1 MCIWMFASNAFF
13 KGRME
18 VAMIYFLI
26 RKIFVFILLVSL
38 APISGYAADNVLRFG
53 LHTSKI
59 KNFDPHYARS
69 SEDFIFADMVFN
81 SLVRYVPGQV
91 PRLEPDIAETIPAF
105 EMIRGKQVWTIRI
118 RKNILFHSGLNTKAY
133 ELTADDVV
141 YSFQKAADP
150 ERSAFFGEYTGMTF
164 KKIDTYT
171 VQIIVDEPISPLFF
185 LPRIANRKGGFIIG
199 KKVIEEN
206 GYDQFKSHPLGT
218 GPFKF
223 KRYAEDD
230 KLELS
235 ANTRYFRGTPKLSGV
250 EVHFMP
256 DNKERE
262 AAYTEG
268 RVDIIVGVG
277 NPGWFEKMEQDPTT
291 IHDVYGVGYTG
302 LFHFNTSIKPLDD
315 IRVRKAITYALDQD
329 AFLEASSKRIMENV
343 YSPIPEG
350 LFPGGLSKTKVEWL
364 GLLVSNDL
372 EKAKQLLDEA
382 GFPNGFDLNVISS
395 QKRVHHKVYDILK
408 EQLAKIGV
416 RVQIEKVPHK
426 QMHKRIRQNTSP
438 IVLYFTI
445 RPNADSYLRGF
456 FHSDSRVVTGAEP
469 HTNFSQYDQVDRLI
483 DDARVEI
490 DPQKQIALWE
500 QAQIKIMTDAII
512 YPVFIVKQSCTRRNY
527 VNYGHELS
535 NTLAGYPQ
543 FNENTSKM
551 PQ

>member
-1 MCIWMFASNAFF
+1 MKYSLTS
-13 KGRME
+13 R
-18 VAMIYFLI
+18 
-26 RKIFVFILLVSL
+26 ILLLILVVSL
-38 APISGYAADNVLRFG
+38 VSFNGYAADNILRFG

-81 SLVRYVPGQV
+81 SLVRYVPGRS

-105 EMIRGKQVWTIRI
+105 EMVRGKQVWTIRI
-118 RKNILFHSGLNTKAY
+118 RKNVIFHRGLNTDSY

-150 ERSAFFGEYTGMTF
+150 KRSAFFGEYAGMTF

-171 VQIIVDEPISPLFF
+171 VQIIVNEPISPLFF

-206 GYDQFKSHPLGT
+206 GYEQFKSHPLGT

-250 EVHFMP
+250 EVHFIP
-256 DNKERE
+256 DNMKRE
-262 AAYTEG
+262 AAYNEG
-268 RVDIIVGVG
+268 RMDIIIGVG
-277 NPGWFEKMEQDPTT
+277 NPGWFEMMEKDPTT

-343 YSPIPEG
+343 YAPIPEG
-350 LFPGGLSKTKVEWL
+350 LFPGGLSKTKVEKL
-364 GLLVSNDL
+364 GLLVSTDL
-372 EKAKQLLDEA
+372 KKAKQLLEEA
-382 GFPNGFDLNVISS
+382 GFPNGFDLKVISS
-395 QKRVHHKVYDILK
+395 EKRVHHKVYDILK
-408 EQLAKIGV
+408 EQLARVGV
-416 RVQIEKVPHK
+416 RVQVEKVPHK
-426 QMHKRIRQNTSP
+426 QMHKMIRQNISP

-445 RPNADSYLRGF
+445 RPNADVYLRGF
-456 FHSDSRVVTGAEP
+456 FHSDSRVVIGSRP
-469 HTNFSQYDQVDRLI
+469 NTNFSQYDKVDNLI
-483 DDARVEI
+483 DDARAAI

-500 QAQIKIMTDAII
+500 QVQIRIMSDAVI
-512 YPVFIVKQSCTRRNY
+512 YPVFIVKQSCTRRDY
-527 VNYGHELS
+527 VNYGHELI

-543 FNENTSKM
+543 FNEKTSKL
-551 PQ
+551 QQ